1 MTTTS
6 ITAARL
12 RRTLAG
18 APLDEHYQL
27 EAALAWHQ
35 LRPTGRLTAARPA
48 GPPLLS
54 VPETDRE
61 EVAARLARLL
71 HSLAWATVTRAPGHG
86 RPVRNPLPTL
96 MFDLMSQCLLHR
108 GQSRP
113 GQVDSPKSAACVLVH
128 ARHDEMDVVMGR
140 VAVNRRDPAEAASLG
155 FALEPIDR
163 GGREQAKVEAL
174 RTLRRYDQSVDG
186 PAPVTWLAVAAAK
199 ELRSRFVE

>member
-54 VPETDRE
+54 VTETDRE

-86 RPVRNPLPTL
+86 RPVRIEVRRTAYDRVVRALSGTWRHVRHQFATATAGDPGAAAALWR
-96 MFDLMSQCLLHR
+96 MALLI
-108 GQSRP
+108 GD
-113 GQVDSPKSAACVLVH
+113 VSPDHDTVRVRARTPDAAEVL
-128 ARHDEMDVVMGR
+128 AN
-140 VAVNRRDPAEAASLG
+140 AAASLN
-155 FALEPIDR
+155 AVVAVDRVR
-163 GGREQAKVEAL
+163 GGYAVMVYRSGDV
-174 RTLRRYDQSVDG
+174 RR
-186 PAPVTWLAVAAAK
+186 LLVAAMSGA
-199 ELRSRFVE
+199 